1 MKHALCAQY
10 QCIWAVH
17 DLEKTN
23 ATFQIITGNMYF
35 KIGFIYPAKWI
46 RSLFSS
52 NLCPCGCPLT
62 RLVAVVPL
70 KNVNSAGSSISG
82 TFVFYWFHLEL
93 VPWPPT
99 RRREDWCHSFEISV
113 SKQQQQQ
120 QLNHES
126 KSRVC
131 LLSPRWLISRSK
143 IQPWFLSKSK
153 GGTRERR
160 ERERKTLLRFTVAS
174 CYQLSCGCLGQ
185 CQHMWWHKLLQRVFV
200 WMLLCSQ
207 EIRSN
212 SWRQV
217 SLTLEQCVAQ
227 SLSSGLHWCMSD
239 IRIEHVFMCYQ

>member
-1 MKHALCAQY
+1 MKHAQY

-35 KIGFIYPAKWI
+35 KISFIYPAKWI

-120 QLNHES
+120 LNHES

-143 IQPWFLSKSK
+143 IQPWFLPKSK
-153 GGTRERR
+153 GGTREREGKR
-160 ERERKTLLRFTVAS
+160 EEDFAEVYSGFVLPAINASTMSTYLMTQVAAKS
-174 CYQLSCGCLGQ
+174 FCLDASLFSGNKEQ
-185 CQHMWWHKLLQRVFV
+185 FM
-200 WMLLCSQ
+200 
-207 EIRSN
+207 ET
-212 SWRQV
+212 
-217 SLTLEQCVAQ
+217 SLTNTWA
-227 SLSSGLHWCMSD
+227 
-239 IRIEHVFMCYQ
+239 MCCSKSKLWTALMYEWH